1 MRYAADTNEYCATQ
15 DEQHTTN
22 GVVRSIVDENRS
34 MLDACLVM
42 IDVGLRM
49 IHTVSAANLTLLH
62 SRCPM
67 SVRLR
72 LMIDTGLAT
81 VDVDLVMAYTHPY
94 KAAVALSLNVSRQR
108 PNPWFFASLLNND
121 LI

>member
-81 VDVDLVMAYTHPY
+81 VDVDLVMAYT
-94 KAAVALSLNVSRQR
+94 SLQSCRCSIAKRVTSAPKPMVFRKPIEQ
-108 PNPWFFASLLNND
+108 
-121 LI
+121 